1 MKENET
7 ISYRQDILNF
17 AAEQYGT
24 EPEFLWA
31 SYPEYAVLRH
41 RTGKWYAVIMD
52 VPREKLGLPG
62 SERVDILDV
71 TCEADMIGS
80 FRQREGFLPA
90 YHMNK
95 SRWLTI
101 LLDGTVDKETIFSL
115 LDMSY
120 DLIEQKTRKKGRV
133 KRAGR

>member
-7 ISYRQDILNF
+7 ISYRQDILKY

-71 TCEADMIGS
+71 KCEADMIGS
-80 FRQREGFLPA
+80 FRQRKGFLPA

-101 LLDGTVDKETIFSL
+101 LLDGSVDKETIFFL

-120 DLIEQKTRKKGRV
+120 DLIEKEAERKGRA
-133 KRAGR
+133 KRSGR